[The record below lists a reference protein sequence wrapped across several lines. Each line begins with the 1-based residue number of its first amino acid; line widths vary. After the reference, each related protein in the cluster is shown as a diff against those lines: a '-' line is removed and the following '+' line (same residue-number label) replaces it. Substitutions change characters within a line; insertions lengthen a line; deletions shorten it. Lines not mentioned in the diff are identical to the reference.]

1 MAKHQIK
8 GHIFWQTTKYMK
20 APQFGF
26 IEYDIRQ
33 WPPESLDGRVHVRE
47 HSFEVEV
54 PDDFDPRP
62 QQVAAL
68 DAEIQQVR
76 AAMSK
81 RIMELQE
88 QKARLLA
95 IEYVEA
101 A

>member
-1 MAKHQIK
+1 MSKHTIN
-8 GHIFWQTTKYMK
+8 GHIYWQMNKYLE
-20 APQFGF
+20 APRITFS
-26 IEYDIRQ
+26 EYDKRQ
-33 WPPESLDGRVHVRE
+33 WEEDSRDGCVHIKE

-68 DAEIQQVR
+68 DAEIKKTR
-76 AAMSK
+76 AEMHR
-81 RIMELQE
+81 RINDLQE

-101 A
+101 S